1 MKRNS
6 DFTELADD
14 ALINLI
20 KSHNQLAFVCIYDRY
35 WSEMYACAFHIF
47 PHRETC
53 EDLIHDVFL
62 YLWTSR
68 ERIEIKSLRDYLYI
82 AIKNKSLNK
91 IRAQKHLVELTEDEH
106 EQIGSTSNSEE
117 QMMVKEINTLF
128 ERGMLSLPEKC
139 REILFLS
146 RKENLSNKEIASR
159 LNIAPKTVENQINI
173 ALRKIRLLMGDFL
186 FFYFIYFFFG

>member
-1 MKRNS
+1 MSKNADFSQLS
-6 DFTELADD
+6 DDELI
-14 ALINLI
+14 ALIKAN
-20 KSHNQLAFVCIYDRY
+20 NQLAFVCIYDRY

-68 ERIEIKSLRDYLYI
+68 AQLEIKSIRNYLYI
-82 AIKNKSLNK
+82 SIKNRSLNK
-91 IRAQKHLVELTEDEH
+91 IRAQKQVLEITEEDREH
-106 EQIGSTSNSEE
+106 ISSASYSDEQILL
-117 QMMVKEINTLF
+117 KEINTIF
-128 ERGMLSLPEKC
+128 EKGMGSMPEKC

-159 LNIAPKTVENQINI
+159 LNITPKTVENQINI
-173 ALRKIRLLMGDFL
+173 ALRKMRLLMGDFL
-186 FFYFIYFFFG
+186 IFYIIYFFFG